1 MPDSA
6 TTAIGIIDECA
17 ATRLGLAEM
26 LRGFGGYEVVASVG
40 SVLEFISACDGRPVH
55 IVLMDPGAPANDGV
69 SAIAWLHARLPAAR
83 LLAFGAKSSVVRMLE
98 ATEQGACGYLPKH
111 VEPEGVRLALDE
123 IRVKG
128 CYHHAALMRELMGK
142 GAAPK
147 PVARLPELT
156 DRELDVLR
164 QLAVNAQYTCERI
177 ADVLGI
183 GLSSVKTH
191 MKNLYKK
198 LDVHSKTEAVL
209 EALKLGLLSL
219 ADLHPAV

>member
-1 MPDSA
+1 MKMNN
-6 TTAIGIIDECA
+6 GW
-17 ATRLGLAEM
+17 RLGMAMAMLTLAH
-26 LRGFGGYEVVASVG
+26 GPDVSVAQVNTD
-40 SVLEFISACDGRPVH
+40 ARDPKRP
-55 IVLMDPGAPANDGV
+55 
-69 SAIAWLHARLPAAR
+69 
-83 LLAFGAKSSVVRMLE
+83 
-98 ATEQGACGYLPKH
+98 
-111 VEPEGVRLALDE
+111 VRLALDE